1 MIRRKDCCGCGDW
14 KSQIRELWEKYQS
27 VVKGIKAGSDT
38 VYPDGDG
45 IADIDG
51 AIENEVARQIASE
64 SLVTDEELQA
74 AVANLATVSA
84 LDTGLATIAAAKQDK
99 LINQLNIKS
108 LNGVSLLGSGNI
120 VVTADSVAWDNVTD
134 KPEFAEVAT
143 SGSYDDLTN
152 KPTIPAAQVNSD
164 WNADSGVAQILNRPS
179 LAAVAT
185 SGSYDDLT
193 NKPTIPAAQVNS
205 DWNAASGV
213 AQILNKPSL
222 AAVATSGSYDD
233 LTNKPTIPAAQVNS
247 DWNAAS
253 GVAQILNKPTI
264 PSGADLVPSTT
275 GITDGYVLTNDNGT
289 PAWKAGGGGGGGLT
303 PHTYSTWGAFAAD
316 VIAHP
321 DGIISNTRINS
332 AYYSFNFSIASASQI
347 RIVANFMET
356 EAFGWAMIS
365 INTSETYAGNL
376 TFSISGVRFDIA
388 NQTFRLSSPSTDLAL
403 ANIVLLY

>member
-164 WNADSGVAQILNRPS
+164 WNAD
-179 LAAVAT
+179 
-185 SGSYDDLT
+185 
-193 NKPTIPAAQVNS
+193 
-205 DWNAASGV
+205 SGV